1 MSHESRTDEC
11 DIGFSSEI
19 YIGIHQLGNNFFL
32 ISLKEN
38 KLGCLPF
45 VNRTRLFG
53 SFHWKISGSNGT
65 SEKPGS
71 PVFPL
76 ETFRWKLRVSF
87 TSFEGS
93 YQFQT
98 IHGHILILARK
109 IAITGR

>member
-1 MSHESRTDEC
+1 MSHESRSDEC
-11 DIGFSSEI
+11 NIGFSSEI

-65 SEKPGS
+65 SKKTGS
-71 PVFPL
+71 DL
-76 ETFRWKLRVSF
+76 SRWKLSDGKVCSIYKF
-87 TSFEGS
+87 
-93 YQFQT
+93 
-98 IHGHILILARK
+98 
-109 IAITGR
+109 

>member
-1 MSHESRTDEC
+1 MSHESRSDEC

-19 YIGIHQLGNNFFL
+19 YIGIHQLGNKFFL

-53 SFHWKISGSNGT
+53 SFHWKISGRNGT

-76 ETFRWKLRVSF
+76 ETFRWKCVFHLQVLKGLTSSRLF
-87 TSFEGS
+87 T
-93 YQFQT
+93 
-98 IHGHILILARK
+98 
-109 IAITGR
+109 AIF